1 MFAEICKQQE
11 DQLMI
16 DDDHQQQQHQQQNS
30 LRLLSLS
37 INVSI
42 LPSQSCTVSQGSL
55 FPWMSI
61 PSEFLNSQTHGS
73 IPINPHN
80 HENPNACSQRFS
92 KIQNTRR
99 RGGRR
104 GTTTTTEKQA
114 PQKLQEVQEHKKI
127 QKEQKN
133 NKLHR
138 SCCCC
143 SSKKTGGILILAV
156 FSYYNFSYILLQI
169 LSLLHPAAVMESR
182 ELACISQK
190 NTRDWNHQHTR
201 LSPMSK
207 SKW

>member
-1 MFAEICKQQE
+1 MFAEICNQQE

-30 LRLLSLS
+30 LRILSLS
-37 INVSI
+37 LS
-42 LPSQSCTVSQGSL
+42 LSLSMSL
-55 FPWMSI
+55 FCLLNPARFCKDPCFREWASHPNSWTPTQFQSI
-61 PSEFLNSQTHGS
+61 HTTMKTQMLAHRNS
-73 IPINPHN
+73 PK
-80 HENPNACSQRFS
+80 S
-92 KIQNTRR
+92 KTQGEEEQQQQKNKLHRSCKKSKNT
-99 RGGRR
+99 
-104 GTTTTTEKQA
+104 
-114 PQKLQEVQEHKKI
+114 KI

-138 SCCCC
+138 SCC
-143 SSKKTGGILILAV
+143 SKKTGGIIILTV
-156 FSYYNFSYILLQI
+156 LSYYNFSYILWQI
-169 LSLLHPAAVMESR
+169 LSLLHAAAGMGSR